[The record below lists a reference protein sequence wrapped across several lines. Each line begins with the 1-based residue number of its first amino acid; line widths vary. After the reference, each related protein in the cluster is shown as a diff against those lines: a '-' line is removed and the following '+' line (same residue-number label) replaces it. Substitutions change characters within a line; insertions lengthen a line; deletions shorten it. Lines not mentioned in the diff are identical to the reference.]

1 MRLHDGEKC
10 YNVISGIENAIQRNV
25 MLCYANANVAEL
37 KGIVMV
43 KTFDMQ
49 TTPLLL
55 ISEILNCAD
64 THFPF
69 YSVGVFA
76 V

>member
-1 MRLHDGEKC
+1 MQC
-10 YNVISGIENAIQRNV
+10 NV

-37 KGIVMV
+37 KEIVMV
-43 KTFDMQ
+43 KSFGMQ

-55 ISEILNCAD
+55 ISLILNCAD
-64 THFPF
+64 VHFLF
-69 YSVGVFA
+69 YSVDVFA

>member
-1 MRLHDGEKC
+1 MQC
-10 YNVISGIENAIQRNV
+10 NV

-55 ISEILNCAD
+55 ISSILNCAD
-64 THFPF
+64 VHFLF
-69 YSVGVFA
+69 YSVDVFA